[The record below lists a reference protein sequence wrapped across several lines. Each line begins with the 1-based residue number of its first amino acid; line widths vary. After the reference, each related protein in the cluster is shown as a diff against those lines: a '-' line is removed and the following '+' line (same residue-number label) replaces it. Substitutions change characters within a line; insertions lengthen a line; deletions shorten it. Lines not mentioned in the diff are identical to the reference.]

1 MPNPQDVN
9 DLHKYDDVDV
19 ADVSHHHTIGFG
31 PGQAAPGTLAYKLKV
46 QDEGTDLGSNPSVVN
61 FVGAGV
67 SATLVDGVLTVTIAG
82 GGGGGGAVELLDEGS
97 SLVAAINS
105 LNFVG
110 PVVQATNVG
119 PAGTITIRDNSV
131 AMAIVLGG

>member
-1 MPNPQDVN
+1 MDPQEVN
-9 DLHKYDDVDV
+9 EAHRYDDVDTGDL
-19 ADVSHHHTIGFG
+19 AHHHTIGFG
-31 PGQAAPGTLAYKLKV
+31 PGQAAPGTLAYKLKI
-46 QDEGTDLGSNPSVVN
+46 QDESTDLGSNPSVIN

-67 SATLVDGVLTVTIAG
+67 SATLVNGVLTVTIAG

-97 SLVAAINS
+97 SLVAAIAS